1 MKILILG
8 SDGFIGYHLTS
19 SILQDP
25 KFADVEIVGIDYN
38 CARTGMLPEDSRFKF
53 YQADIIKS
61 KDLVNK
67 LIEECDVV
75 LPFVAIATPKL
86 YVEQP
91 LRVFEL
97 DFEENLRVIK
107 LAHKLGKRVIFPS
120 TSEVY
125 GKGVAPFDEED
136 SDMVYGPIRYSRWIY
151 ACSKQ
156 LLDRVIFAL
165 DQTSDFRFTLFRPFN
180 WVGPY
185 LDSLESSSEGS
196 SRLITQL
203 INDAMIKKEVTLVDG
218 GHQSRCFTD
227 VRDGVDALKLIL
239 LNEEAANKKIFNV
252 GNPWN
257 NLSVREVAI
266 KLISKLEE
274 KNFVSGVDI
283 KVKSSKDFYGAG
295 YQDVSNRV
303 PSINSIGNSLGWA
316 PKYTFDQSLE
326 NILDHQIDVDK
337 PAEEVV

>member
-8 SDGFIGYHLTS
+8 SDGFIGYHLS
-19 SILQDP
+19 ESILKDP
-25 KFADVEIVGIDYN
+25 RFANAEIVGVDLYN
-38 CARTGMLPEDSRFKF
+38 NRTHMLPQDNRLKF
-53 YQADIIKS
+53 YQFNILNDTTTV
-61 KDLVNK
+61 DK
-67 LIEECDVV
+67 LIEECDVL

-97 DFEENLRVIK
+97 DFESNLRVIK

-125 GKGVAPFDEED
+125 GKAEAPFDED
-136 SDMVYGPIRYSRWIY
+136 TTDLVYGPIKYSRWIY

-156 LLDRVIFAL
+156 LLDRVIFAM
-165 DQTSDFRFTLFRPFN
+165 DQKEKFRFTLFRPFN

-185 LDSLESSSEGS
+185 LDTLEATSEGS

-203 INDAMIKKEVTLVDG
+203 IGDSLQRGELTLVDG
-218 GHQSRCFTD
+218 GHQKRCFTD
-227 VRDGVDALKLIL
+227 VRDGVAALKEIL
-239 LNEEAANKKIFNV
+239 LNEDKAQGKIYNV

-257 NLSVREVAI
+257 NLSVREVSI
-266 KLISKLEE
+266 LLIDKLKERGMV
-274 KNFVSGVDI
+274 KNVDI
-283 KVKSSKDFYGAG
+283 KVRSSREFYGNG

-303 PSINSIGNSLGWA
+303 PSINAIGNDLNWT
-316 PKYTFDQSLE
+316 PKYSFDNSLS
-326 NILDHQIDVDK
+326 NILDSIK
-337 PAEEVV
+337 

>member
-8 SDGFIGYHLTS
+8 SDGFIGYHLTK
-19 SILQDP
+19 SILEDP
-25 KFADVEIVGIDYN
+25 RFSDSTIVGVDLNKTRTNLLPADERFCFDQANIQDHEKID
-38 CARTGMLPEDSRFKF
+38 
-53 YQADIIKS
+53 
-61 KDLVNK
+61 K
-67 LIEECDVV
+67 LIENADVI

-91 LRVFEL
+91 LRVFNL

-125 GKGVAPFDEED
+125 GKGVAPFDEETTD
-136 SDMVYGPIRYSRWIY
+136 LVYGPIKYSRWIY

-156 LLDRVIFAL
+156 LLDRVIFAMNQESPL
-165 DQTSDFRFTLFRPFN
+165 RFTLFRPFN

-185 LDSLESSSEGS
+185 LDSLDSTSEGS

-203 INDAMIKKEVTLVDG
+203 MGDAIQRGEVTLVDG
-218 GHQSRCFTD
+218 GHQKRCFTD
-227 VRDGVDALKLIL
+227 VRDGVSALKEIL
-239 LNEEAANKKIFNV
+239 LNEEKSNGQIFNV

-257 NLSVREVAI
+257 NLSVREVAVLLI
-266 KLISKLEE
+266 DKMKERNLISNAE
-274 KNFVSGVDI
+274 I
-283 KVKSSKDFYGAG
+283 KVKSSGDFYGAG

-303 PSINSIGNSLGWA
+303 PSINNIGNRLGWT
-316 PKYTFDQSLE
+316 PKHTFSESLE
-326 NILDHQIDVDK
+326 NILDSVT
-337 PAEEVV
+337 

>member
-8 SDGFIGYHLTS
+8 ADGFIGYHLTE
-19 SILQDP
+19 SILKDGR
-25 KFADVEIVGIDYN
+25 FDNATIVGVDLN
-38 CARTGMLPEDSRFKF
+38 MMRVPMLPEDDRYCFVKGNIED
-53 YQADIIKS
+53 YEMIDR
-61 KDLVNK
+61 
-67 LIEECDVV
+67 LIENADVI

-91 LRVFEL
+91 LRVFNL

-125 GKGVAPFDEED
+125 GKGQAPFEEEQTD
-136 SDMVYGPIRYSRWIY
+136 LVYGPIKYSRWIY

-156 LLDRVIFAL
+156 LLDRVIFAMH
-165 DQTSDFRFTLFRPFN
+165 QASPFRFTLFRPFN

-185 LDSLESSSEGS
+185 LDSLDSTSEGS

-203 INDAMIKKEVTLVDG
+203 MGDALQRQELTLVDG
-218 GHQSRCFTD
+218 GHQKRCFTD
-227 VRDGVDALKLIL
+227 VRDGVAALKEIL
-239 LNEEAANKKIFNV
+239 LNEEQSNGEIFNI

-257 NLSVREVAI
+257 NLSVSEVADMLVEQLQER
-266 KLISKLEE
+266 KL
-274 KNFVSGVDI
+274 VDNVEI
-283 KVKSSKDFYGAG
+283 KVKSSGEFYGAG

-303 PSINSIGNSLGWA
+303 PSINNIGNKLGWS
-316 PKYTFDQSLE
+316 PKITFKESLK
-326 NILDHQIDVDK
+326 NILNSIDKDGIGNI
-337 PAEEVV
+337 

>member
-19 SILQDP
+19 SILQD
-25 KFADVEIVGIDYN
+25 D
-38 CARTGMLPEDSRFKF
+38 RFKDVSIF
-53 YQADIIKS
+53 GVDLYKTRTNMIPANNRFTFHQADIIKDR
-61 KDLVNK
+61 DLVDK

-91 LRVFEL
+91 MRVFEL

-107 LAHKLGKRVIFPS
+107 LSQKLGKRVIFPS

-125 GKGVAPFDEED
+125 GKGEAPFDEETTD
-136 SDMVYGPIRYSRWIY
+136 LVYGPIKYSRWIY

-156 LLDRVIFAL
+156 LLDRVIFAM
-165 DQTSDFRFTLFRPFN
+165 DQKEGMRFTLFRPFN
-180 WVGPY
+180 WLGPY
-185 LDSLESSSEGS
+185 LDSLDSTSEGS

-203 INDAMIKKEVTLVDG
+203 IGDATQRGELTLVDG
-218 GHQSRCFTD
+218 GHQKRCFTD
-227 VRDGVDALKLIL
+227 VRDGVSALKEIL
-239 LNEEAANKKIFNV
+239 LNEVTTQGKIYNV

-257 NLSVREVAI
+257 NLSVKEVSEI
-266 KLISKLEE
+266 LIDKLKERKL
-274 KNFVSGVDI
+274 VDTVKI
-283 KVKSSKDFYGAG
+283 KVKSSSEFYGAG

-303 PSINSIGNSLGWA
+303 PSINAIANDLNWA
-316 PKYTFDQSLE
+316 PKYTFAESSD
-326 NILDHQIDVDK
+326 NILDTIGYK
-337 PAEEVV
+337 NS